1 MKKMRTGRR
10 GREEEDGEEEEEEE
24 AGDEEEE
31 GVGDVGREEE
41 GLEEKKKGAVG
52 EMRIGRG
59 GGLCSGMEH
68 SLILKVGT
76 KSDWRQK

>member
-1 MKKMRTGRR
+1 M
-10 GREEEDGEEEEEEE
+10 GREEEG
-24 AGDEEEE
+24 
-31 GVGDVGREEE
+31 

-52 EMRIGRG
+52 EIRIGRG